1 MESCGKFSFL
11 LTKAIN
17 EGFFFLH
24 PGRKLNM
31 VQVWEGIFAVVRVFK
46 CFNQTY
52 TFNIIYHNFLI
63 DVG

>member
-31 VQVWEGIFAVVRVFK
+31 VQVWEGIFAVVSLIKPIPLILF
-46 CFNQTY
+46 
-52 TFNIIYHNFLI
+52 IIIVLI